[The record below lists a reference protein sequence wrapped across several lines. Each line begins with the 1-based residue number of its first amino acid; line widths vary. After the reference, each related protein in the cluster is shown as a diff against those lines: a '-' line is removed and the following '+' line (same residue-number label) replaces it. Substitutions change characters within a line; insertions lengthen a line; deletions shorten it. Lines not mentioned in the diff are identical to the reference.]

1 MRHDNLMALGFLVND
16 IARERG
22 LCVDFVLRRD
32 TACWSWRVDGESCTY
47 VRGPLDEELSKIEK
61 EIP

>member
-1 MRHDNLMALGFLVND
+1 MIHDNLMALGFLVND

-32 TACWSWRVDGESCTY
+32 TTHWSWRVDGESCTY
-47 VRGPLDEELSKIEK
+47 VWEPLDEDEIEK
-61 EIP
+61 EPP